1 MGRCGKAVRI
11 VENWPSTAKAQRAQ
25 RIQPGRGRSIFAA
38 LRWRSLRRCGGK
50 DVVQYFSHNGLTIAY
65 RTFGHGPVPVIGFHG
80 YGGST
85 NDFAPFATP
94 LADRCTIHAFDI
106 WFNGASSWPIDRK
119 VSDPLRP
126 EELTDLVRAYMDE
139 NGIQRALYAG
149 FSLGGRLAMSL
160 MESLPDRSRG
170 MLLLAPDGLVRN
182 PWYRWLSRYGWGRAL
197 YKSFQDKPE
206 GWFRTVDALHRVK
219 LVTDKRHSFLRFHT
233 ENKDKRQLVH
243 DVWLSLRLLEPNLNT
258 VVRNLRQQDLHA
270 HLYMGRFDSVI
281 KLPWGQRF
289 QRRAPERI
297 HLTVLETGHQVRT
310 AGLMAMLAAH
320 PALWK

>member
-1 MGRCGKAVRI
+1 MSGQQMAGSWTDHIPTERKRRTLAH
-11 VENWPSTAKAQRAQ
+11 
-25 RIQPGRGRSIFAA
+25 SIIDRLIF
-38 LRWRSLRRCGGK
+38 SLSDRT
-50 DVVQYFSHNGLTIAY
+50 FSHNGLTIAC

-85 NDFAPFATP
+85 NDFAPFEGA
-94 LADRCTIHAFDI
+94 LAAKCTIHAFDI
-106 WFNGASSWPIDRK
+106 WFNGRSRWPLDRP

-126 EELTDLVRAYMDE
+126 EELTDLVRAYM
-139 NGIQRALYAG
+139 NAKGIERALYAG

-160 MESLPDRSRG
+160 MERLPERSRG

-182 PWYRWLSRYGWGRAL
+182 PWYRALSRYRWGRSL
-197 YKSFQDKPE
+197 YKSFQEKPE
-206 GWFRTVDALHRVK
+206 AWFSTVDALHRVK
-219 LVTDKRHSFLRFHT
+219 LVTSKRHSFLRFHT

-243 DVWLSLRLLEPNLNT
+243 DVWLSLRLLEPDLRT
-258 VVRNLRQQDLHA
+258 VVHNLRAQDLHA

-289 QRRAPERI
+289 QRRAPEHI

-310 AGLMAMLAAH
+310 AALIAALASH
-320 PALWK
+320 PTLWK